1 MRLSVTFET
10 DELIL
15 PVQYER
21 ALQGLIYHSLSNP
34 ELVAFLHERGFTY
47 NKRTF
52 KLFTF
57 SKLQGK
63 CSYNPK
69 RKTLTFNGDVKWI
82 VSSAL
87 PEFIQDL
94 GQALL
99 LEERLELYNQ
109 SVKVKEMTYHH
120 SEITESVCRVN
131 MLSPIT
137 VASTF
142 DAEGGRKVTQYYSP
156 HDIVFSP
163 MIEKNLKRKYAAFT
177 NEENDDLF
185 EISPV
190 TVSYR
195 HKVITKFKGT
205 IINAWGGTY
214 ELRSSPKLLTFAY
227 QVGLGSRNSAGFG
240 LFELV

>member
-1 MRLSVTFET
+1 MSVTFET
-10 DELIL
+10 KNLTL

-21 ALQGLIYHSLSNP
+21 VLQGLIYRSLSNP
-34 ELVAFLHERGFTY
+34 ELSAFLHERGFTY

-57 SKLQGK
+57 SKLQGR
-63 CSYNPK
+63 CTYNPK
-69 RKTLTFNGDVKWI
+69 GKTLTFNGDVRWR

-99 LEERLELYNQ
+99 LEGKLQLHNQ
-109 SVKVKEMTYHH
+109 SVKVKEMTYLNLK
-120 SEITESVCRVN
+120 ITESVCRVN

-156 HDIVFSP
+156 YDVVFSP
-163 MIEKNLKRKYAAFT
+163 MVEKNLKRKYEAFT
-177 NEENDDLF
+177 DKECDNRF

-190 TVSYR
+190 SVTR
-195 HKVITKFKGT
+195 QHKVITTFKGT

-214 ELRSSPKLLTFAY
+214 ELRSSPELLTFAY

-240 LFELV
+240 LFELI